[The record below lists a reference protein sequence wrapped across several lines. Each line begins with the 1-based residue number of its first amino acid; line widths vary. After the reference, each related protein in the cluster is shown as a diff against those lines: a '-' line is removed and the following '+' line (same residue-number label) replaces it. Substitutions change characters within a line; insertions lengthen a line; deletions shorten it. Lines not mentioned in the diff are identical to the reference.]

1 MTSASHDDV
10 GNSKTMDPLA
20 NIRNKISRFAAEL
33 EDLMDANITPEN
45 QQRIDFLMARI
56 RQFNVG
62 FFLKY
67 IPLIPLNDIFLQSN
81 SGA

>member
-10 GNSKTMDPLA
+10 GNSKAPLA
-20 NIRNKISRFAAEL
+20 NIRNKVSRFTAKL

-45 QQRIDFLMARI
+45 QQRIDFLMERI

-62 FFLKY
+62 FFLNY
-67 IPLIPLNDIFLQSN
+67 IPLIPLNDIFL
-81 SGA
+81 

>member
-1 MTSASHDDV
+1 
-10 GNSKTMDPLA
+10 
-20 NIRNKISRFAAEL
+20 
-33 EDLMDANITPEN
+33 MDANITAEN

-62 FFLKY
+62 FFLNY